1 MGHMLESLGYETLC
15 RTSSLEALE
24 TFLNQPGNK
33 PFDLVITDMTM
44 PSMTGLGFASE
55 LLRLKPG
62 LPIIICTGFSEHIGP
77 ERIEKLGIKGFLMK
91 PVTLRD
97 LAVLVR
103 KVLDDAAKGT

>member
-1 MGHMLESLGYETLC
+1 MGDMLESLGYATLC
-15 RTSSLEALE
+15 RTSSPEALE
-24 TFLNQPGNK
+24 TFLHQPGNQS
-33 PFDLVITDMTM
+33 FDLVITDMTM
-44 PSMTGLGFASE
+44 PGMTGVGFARE
-55 LLRLKPG
+55 LLRLKPE

-103 KVLDDAAKGT
+103 KVLDETAMRT

>member
-1 MGHMLESLGYETLC
+1 MLESLGYETLC
-15 RTSSLEALE
+15 TTSSLEARE
-24 TFLNQPGNK
+24 TFLNQPANQ

-44 PSMTGLGFASE
+44 PGMTGLGLARG
-55 LLRLKPG
+55 LLQLKPE

-77 ERIEKLGIKGFLMK
+77 ERIGKLGIKGFLMK

-103 KVLDDAAKGT
+103 RALDETAMRT